1 MAEPKQILAAIN
13 PKLYNKDPES
23 ESDVEKIKKIKELI
37 KEGKFVEAT
46 KFVSPQALKYS
57 GDFNG
62 GYTLDLE
69 GFSLDKRGVEA
80 SYKLTYETYA
90 ESLEPIY
97 YYLLDF
103 MNDLG
108 LRPKKIID
116 NFTSAPGSSHFSE
129 MGQKKTIMQQQA
141 TTLLGNINTVIRSI
155 LNLVYDL
162 KEFKIRLETYDHLRD
177 KEYKSAALLSLKQVW
192 LDKVDITRGNTSI
205 KGLATGQGGFVTL
218 IDAFLVINTQKDVD
232 NIDLND
238 RVKRIL
244 KERLADFEIWLVES
258 ERELRKRYEIEKTYL
273 KSQVSSLQLYTRWVK
288 PYLKYANELEQG
300 DTKNPGLTKAF
311 NRTVLQLSLFG
322 TRKVDPVEAGKGGI
336 LPDFF
341 ANSKLIDRL
350 KSKGDLR
357 EYNIVILVEFVFRA
371 VPQSG
376 AFIGRA
382 DIEFSAYVLN
392 NEELEAF
399 NKTLENDDLDSG
411 LSLVQG
417 ITDES
422 LGQLKEDIDFFLN
435 DNSKEVK
442 KSEKEKESSDVN
454 PFLALFGYYN
464 KKEKKEEKKPSKK
477 EIKEIKGDSYY
488 EEFVRE
494 LAASEAVGTLFTLF
508 DIYKKSH
515 GMGSYA

>member
-13 PKLYNKDPES
+13 PKLYNKEPENL
-23 ESDVEKIKKIKELI
+23 EEEEKLKKIKELI
-37 KEGKFVEAT
+37 SEGKFVEAT
-46 KFVSPQALKYS
+46 KFVSPQALKFS

-103 MNDLG
+103 MGDLG

-162 KEFKIRLETYDHLRD
+162 KEFKVRLESYNHLKD
-177 KEYKSAALLSLKQVW
+177 KNKKEAALLSLKQIW
-192 LDKVDITRGNTSI
+192 MDKVDVTRGNTSI
-205 KGLATGQGGFVTL
+205 KGLATSQAGFMTL
-218 IDAFLVINTQKDVD
+218 IDAFLAIKTQKDVER
-232 NIDLND
+232 IDLNE
-238 RVKRIL
+238 RVKRVL
-244 KERLADFEIWLVES
+244 KERLADFEIWVVES
-258 ERELRKRYEIEKTYL
+258 ERELQKRYEIEKTYL
-273 KSQVSSLQLYTRWVK
+273 KSQVNSLQLYTRWVK
-288 PYLKYANELEQG
+288 PYLSYANELEQG
-300 DTKNPGLTKAF
+300 DKKNPGLVKAF
-311 NRTVLQLSLFG
+311 NRTILQLSLFG
-322 TRKVDPVEAGKGGI
+322 TRKVDPIDAAKSGI
-336 LPDFF
+336 LPNFF
-341 ANSKLIDRL
+341 TNPKLIDRL
-350 KSKGDLR
+350 KKKGELR
-357 EYNIVILVEFVFRA
+357 DYNIAVLVEFTFRA
-371 VPQSG
+371 VPQTG

-399 NKTLENDDLDSG
+399 NKTMEKDDLDSG
-411 LSLVQG
+411 ISLVQG
-417 ITDES
+417 VTDES
-422 LGQLKEDIDFFLN
+422 LGQLKQDIDYFIN
-435 DNSKEVK
+435 DEDKKEEKSKD
-442 KSEKEKESSDVN
+442 KSDNDDVN
-454 PFLALFGYYN
+454 PFLAIFGYYN
-464 KKEKKEEKKPSKK
+464 KKEEKSEKKQEKK
-477 EIKEIKGDSYY
+477 EIKKIKGDSYY
-488 EEFVRE
+488 EEYVRE
-494 LAASEAVGTLFTLF
+494 LAASEAVGTMFTLF